1 MPGTEVETPVV
12 RRFMRFVMAGAVG
25 FLIEAVVIT
34 WLAVGIG
41 LNVFFARAISFS
53 IAVTATWAINRN
65 FAFAGLGQRRKGREY
80 SAYFLV
86 QIAGAAINLGV
97 FAAVIAGWP
106 ELAATPVLPLAI
118 GALIALIFNFLASRM
133 WVFNDR
139 IR

>member
-1 MPGTEVETPVV
+1 M
-12 RRFMRFVMAGAVG
+12 RRFVRFVMAGAIG

-41 LNVFFARAISFS
+41 MNVFFARAVSFS

-65 FAFAGLGQRRKGREY
+65 CAFAGLGQRRKGREY

-86 QIAGAAINLGV
+86 QITGAVINLGV

-118 GALIALIFNFLASRM
+118 GAIIAMIFNFLASRH

-139 IR
+139 IG